1 MTLFERIK
9 KIFNKKTKD
18 VSPSAY
24 FNEVKD
30 KKNIVTDKSL
40 DEYYNNCLKLITK
53 YESTGQK
60 KALEKLIHL
69 TSCVE
74 KERVVIKSGVD
85 TFVYRDDVFEYIEDV
100 ANNVVKIIE
109 MENYSRDIP
118 DDVIEKYNQTKAL
131 FDKFYILFTDYNGKE
146 ERRVVAEEREKDPIL
161 FGVFVKEINGNNY
174 LNDRM
179 YVIGDWE
186 DEYCDLTLEK
196 MVSEYKDAKG
206 KDIDNAVQIPIDLE
220 NLIAKLAGENNG

>member
-1 MTLFERIK
+1 MKIIEKFK
-9 KIFNKKTKD
+9 KIFNKNDKEM
-18 VSPSAY
+18 SPSAY
-24 FNEVKD
+24 FNEVKN
-30 KKNIVTDKSL
+30 KKNVVTDTSL
-40 DEYYNNCLKLITK
+40 DEYYNNCLRLITK
-53 YESTGQK
+53 YENTGQK

-74 KERVVIKSGVD
+74 KERIVIKSGVD

-100 ANNVVKIIE
+100 ANDVVKIIE

-118 DDVIEKYNQTKAL
+118 DDVIEKYNQTKGL
-131 FDKFYILFTDYNGKE
+131 FDKFYVLFTDYTGNS
-146 ERRVVAEEREKDPIL
+146 ERKVQAEKREKDPIL
-161 FGVFVKEINGNNY
+161 FGVFVEKINGNNY

-196 MVSEYKDAKG
+196 MVNEYKDSKG
-206 KDIDNAVQIPIDLE
+206 KDIGNEIKIPDDLE
-220 NLIAKLAGENNG
+220 SLINKIASKENG

>member
-1 MTLFERIK
+1 MKIIEKIK
-9 KIFNKKTKD
+9 RIFNKNNKEM
-18 VSPSAY
+18 SPSAY
-24 FNEVKD
+24 FNEVKN
-30 KKNIVTDKSL
+30 KKNVVTDTSL
-40 DEYYNNCLKLITK
+40 DEYYNNCLRLITK
-53 YESTGQK
+53 YESTGQQ

-74 KERVVIKSGVD
+74 KERIVIKSGVD

-100 ANNVVKIIE
+100 ANDVVKIIE

-118 DDVIEKYNQTKAL
+118 DDVIEKYNQTKGL
-131 FDKFYILFTDYNGKE
+131 FDKFYVLFTDYTGNS
-146 ERRVVAEEREKDPIL
+146 ERKVQAEKREKDPIL
-161 FGVFVKEINGNNY
+161 FGVFVEKINGNNY

-196 MVSEYKDAKG
+196 MVNEYKDSKG
-206 KDIDNAVQIPIDLE
+206 KDIGNEIKIPDDLE
-220 NLIAKLAGENNG
+220 SLINKIASKENG

>member
-1 MTLFERIK
+1 MKIIEKIK
-9 KIFNKKTKD
+9 RIFNKNNKEM
-18 VSPSAY
+18 SPSAY
-24 FNEVKD
+24 FNEVKN
-30 KKNIVTDKSL
+30 KKNVVTDTSL
-40 DEYYNNCLKLITK
+40 DEYYNNCLRLITK

-74 KERVVIKSGVD
+74 KERIVIKSGVD

-100 ANNVVKIIE
+100 ANDVVKIIE

-118 DDVIEKYNQTKAL
+118 DDVIEKYNQTKGL
-131 FDKFYILFTDYNGKE
+131 FDKFYVLFTDYTGNS
-146 ERRVVAEEREKDPIL
+146 ERKVQAEKREKDPIL
-161 FGVFVKEINGNNY
+161 FGVFVEKINGNNY

-196 MVSEYKDAKG
+196 MVNEYKDSKG
-206 KDIDNAVQIPIDLE
+206 KDIGNEIKIPDDLE
-220 NLIAKLAGENNG
+220 GLINKIASKENG

>member
-1 MTLFERIK
+1 MALIERIK
-9 KIFNKKTKD
+9 RLFNKESKE
-18 VSPSAY
+18 VSPSVY
-24 FNEVKD
+24 FNEIKD

-74 KERVVIKSGVD
+74 KERVVIKSGVN

-100 ANNVVKIIE
+100 ANDVVKIIE

-118 DDVIEKYNQTKAL
+118 DDVIEKYNQTKTL
-131 FDKFYILFTDYNGKE
+131 FDKFYVLFTDYTGNS
-146 ERRVVAEEREKDPIL
+146 ERKVQAEKREKDPIL
-161 FGVFVKEINGNNY
+161 FGVFVEKINGNNY

-196 MVSEYKDAKG
+196 MVNEYKDTKG
-206 KDIDNAVQIPIDLE
+206 KNIENEVKIPVDLE
-220 NLIAKLAGENNG
+220 SLITKITSKENV

>member
-1 MTLFERIK
+1 MTLIERIK
-9 KIFNKKTKD
+9 KIFNKKTKE
-18 VSPSAY
+18 VSPSVY
-24 FNEVKD
+24 FNEIKD

-74 KERVVIKSGVD
+74 KERVVIKSGVN

-100 ANNVVKIIE
+100 ANDVVKIIE

-118 DDVIEKYNQTKAL
+118 DDVIEKYNQTKTL
-131 FDKFYILFTDYNGKE
+131 FDKFYVLFTDYTGNS
-146 ERRVVAEEREKDPIL
+146 ERKAQAEKREKDPIL
-161 FGVFVKEINGNNY
+161 FGVFVEKINGNNY

-196 MVSEYKDAKG
+196 MVNEYKDTKG
-206 KDIDNAVQIPIDLE
+206 KNIENEVKIPVDLE
-220 NLIAKLAGENNG
+220 SLITKITSKENV

>member
-1 MTLFERIK
+1 MKIIEKVK
-9 KIFNKKTKD
+9 KIFNKNNKEM
-18 VSPSAY
+18 SPSAY
-24 FNEVKD
+24 FNEVKN
-30 KKNIVTDKSL
+30 KKNVVTDTSL
-40 DEYYNNCLKLITK
+40 DEYYNNCLRLITK

-74 KERVVIKSGVD
+74 KERIVIKSGVD

-100 ANNVVKIIE
+100 ANDVVKIIE

-118 DDVIEKYNQTKAL
+118 DDVIEKYNQTKGL
-131 FDKFYILFTDYNGKE
+131 FDKFYVLFTDYTGNS
-146 ERRVVAEEREKDPIL
+146 ERKVQAEKREKDPIL
-161 FGVFVKEINGNNY
+161 FGVFVEKIHGNNY

-196 MVSEYKDAKG
+196 MVSEYKDSKG
-206 KDIDNAVQIPIDLE
+206 KDIGNEIKIPDDLE
-220 NLIAKLAGENNG
+220 GLINKIASKENG